1 METTSHNT
9 QEDEQDIVLLTE
21 LETVRSNSEIPS
33 WISDMY
39 G

>member
-1 METTSHNT
+1 MHTTTHNT
-9 QEDEQDIVLLTE
+9 IEDEQDIVLLTE